1 MTMTALKA
9 AAIFAEGGIE
19 TGRLLLIED
28 GRFAGFVTAAEAHSR
43 GIAVQEFPHSFLLP
57 GLFDSHIHGALGH
70 DTMDASPEA
79 IQQALRNL
87 EHYVPAADAARAIGC
102 FVEGPYLTVEHRGA
116 HPTEYL
122 RELSSVEFAEL
133 LASGPMKALAVAPEK
148 PGALSFIRQAVQQGV
163 HISLAHSSASYEAA
177 AAAIESGADAA
188 VHTYCGMSPMHHR
201 SPNLLGAALTR
212 DDVYAELIADGIHVS
227 KPAMDIL
234 LRCKPA
240 DKVILVSDA
249 IAASGLADGDYVLG
263 VEAVHVKDGIPRTES
278 GSLAGSTTTL
288 LAEVRRLICE
298 LGREPLAVVHMA
310 SLNPSRRFGLE
321 QEIACFAPDA
331 ENLGDHG
338 HHVPAGGAGQIVI
351 HPPAVGP
358 EIFRDAGIDAAGV
371 EVQSGVCQGLE
382 SLPALLH
389 KTPAV
394 QGVGIHH
401 RHMGEDRPVF
411 FFTVGKAEHPA

>member
-79 IQQALRNL
+79 IDAIGRYLLAQGTTAWMPTTVTASPEAIQQALRNL

-133 LASGPMKALAVAPEK
+133 LASCPMKALAVAPEK

-321 QEIACFAPDA
+321 QEIGSIRYGKRADFLVVDRAYG
-331 ENLGDHG
+331 L
-338 HHVPAGGAGQIVI
+338 Q
-351 HPPAVGP
+351 AVWKDG
-358 EIFRDAGIDAAGV
+358 
-371 EVQSGVCQGLE
+371 
-382 SLPALLH
+382 
-389 KTPAV
+389 
-394 QGVGIHH
+394 
-401 RHMGEDRPVF
+401 RPVIQ
-411 FFTVGKAEHPA
+411 K

>member
-70 DTMDASPEA
+70 DTMDASPEAIDAIGRYLLAQGTTAWMPTTVTASPEA

-263 VEAVHVKDGIPRTES
+263 VEAVQVKDGIPRTES

-321 QEIACFAPDA
+321 QEIGSIRYGKRADFLVVDRAYG
-331 ENLGDHG
+331 L
-338 HHVPAGGAGQIVI
+338 Q
-351 HPPAVGP
+351 AVWKDG
-358 EIFRDAGIDAAGV
+358 
-371 EVQSGVCQGLE
+371 
-382 SLPALLH
+382 
-389 KTPAV
+389 
-394 QGVGIHH
+394 
-401 RHMGEDRPVF
+401 RPVIQ
-411 FFTVGKAEHPA
+411 K

>member
-79 IQQALRNL
+79 IDAIGRYLLAQGTTAWMPTTVTASPEAIQKALRNL

-321 QEIACFAPDA
+321 QEIGSIRYGKRADFLVVDRAYG
-331 ENLGDHG
+331 L
-338 HHVPAGGAGQIVI
+338 Q
-351 HPPAVGP
+351 AVWKDG
-358 EIFRDAGIDAAGV
+358 
-371 EVQSGVCQGLE
+371 
-382 SLPALLH
+382 
-389 KTPAV
+389 
-394 QGVGIHH
+394 
-401 RHMGEDRPVF
+401 RPVIQ
-411 FFTVGKAEHPA
+411 K

>member
-79 IQQALRNL
+79 IDAIGRYLLAQGTTAWMPTTVTASPEAIQQALRNL

-133 LASGPMKALAVAPEK
+133 RASGPMKALAVAPEK

-263 VEAVHVKDGIPRTES
+263 VEAVHVKDGMPRTES

-298 LGREPLAVVHMA
+298 LGKEPLAVVHMA
-310 SLNPSRRFGLE
+310 SLNPSRRFGLD
-321 QEIACFAPDA
+321 QEIGSIRPGKRADF
-331 ENLGDHG
+331 L
-338 HHVPAGGAGQIVI
+338 IVDKGYQLQE
-351 HPPAVGP
+351 VWK
-358 EIFRDAGIDAAGV
+358 DGV
-371 EVQSGVCQGLE
+371 KVVQ
-382 SLPALLH
+382 
-389 KTPAV
+389 K
-394 QGVGIHH
+394 
-401 RHMGEDRPVF
+401 
-411 FFTVGKAEHPA
+411 

>member
-70 DTMDASPEA
+70 DTMDASPEAIDAIGRYLLAQGTTAWMPTTVTASPEA

-163 HISLAHSSASYEAA
+163 HISLAHSSASYEEA

-321 QEIACFAPDA
+321 QEIGSIRYGKRADFLVVDRAYG
-331 ENLGDHG
+331 L
-338 HHVPAGGAGQIVI
+338 Q
-351 HPPAVGP
+351 AVWKDG
-358 EIFRDAGIDAAGV
+358 
-371 EVQSGVCQGLE
+371 
-382 SLPALLH
+382 
-389 KTPAV
+389 
-394 QGVGIHH
+394 
-401 RHMGEDRPVF
+401 RPVIQ
-411 FFTVGKAEHPA
+411 K

>member
-70 DTMDASPEA
+70 DTMDASPEAIDAIGRYLLAQGTTAWMPTTVTASPEA

-263 VEAVHVKDGIPRTES
+263 VEAVQVKYGIPRTES

-321 QEIACFAPDA
+321 QEIGSIRYGKRADFLVVDRAYG
-331 ENLGDHG
+331 L
-338 HHVPAGGAGQIVI
+338 Q
-351 HPPAVGP
+351 AVWKDG
-358 EIFRDAGIDAAGV
+358 
-371 EVQSGVCQGLE
+371 
-382 SLPALLH
+382 
-389 KTPAV
+389 
-394 QGVGIHH
+394 
-401 RHMGEDRPVF
+401 RPVIQ
-411 FFTVGKAEHPA
+411 K

>member
-70 DTMDASPEA
+70 DTMDASPEAIDAIGRYLLAQGTTAWMPTTVTASPEA

-163 HISLAHSSASYEAA
+163 HISLAHSSASYEEA

-288 LAEVRRLICE
+288 LAEVRRLICD

-321 QEIACFAPDA
+321 QEIGSIRYGKRADFLVVDRAYG
-331 ENLGDHG
+331 L
-338 HHVPAGGAGQIVI
+338 Q
-351 HPPAVGP
+351 AVWKDG
-358 EIFRDAGIDAAGV
+358 
-371 EVQSGVCQGLE
+371 
-382 SLPALLH
+382 
-389 KTPAV
+389 
-394 QGVGIHH
+394 
-401 RHMGEDRPVF
+401 RPVIQ
-411 FFTVGKAEHPA
+411 K

>member
-9 AAIFAEGGIE
+9 AANFAEGGIG

-70 DTMDASPEA
+70 DTMDASPEAIDAIGRYLLAQGTTAWMPTTVTASPEA

-321 QEIACFAPDA
+321 QEIGSIRYGKRADFLVVDRAYG
-331 ENLGDHG
+331 L
-338 HHVPAGGAGQIVI
+338 Q
-351 HPPAVGP
+351 AVWKDG
-358 EIFRDAGIDAAGV
+358 
-371 EVQSGVCQGLE
+371 
-382 SLPALLH
+382 
-389 KTPAV
+389 
-394 QGVGIHH
+394 
-401 RHMGEDRPVF
+401 RPVIQ
-411 FFTVGKAEHPA
+411 K

>member
-70 DTMDASPEA
+70 DTMDASPEAIDAIGRYLLAQGTTAWMPTTVTASPEA

-321 QEIACFAPDA
+321 QEIGSIRYGKRADFLVVDRSYGLQAVWK
-331 ENLGDHG
+331 HG
-338 HHVPAGGAGQIVI
+338 
-351 HPPAVGP
+351 
-358 EIFRDAGIDAAGV
+358 
-371 EVQSGVCQGLE
+371 
-382 SLPALLH
+382 
-389 KTPAV
+389 
-394 QGVGIHH
+394 
-401 RHMGEDRPVF
+401 RPVIQ
-411 FFTVGKAEHPA
+411 K

>member
-70 DTMDASPEA
+70 DTMDASPEAIDAIGRYLLAQGTTAWMPTTVTASPEA

-163 HISLAHSSASYEAA
+163 HISLAHSSAPYEAA

-321 QEIACFAPDA
+321 QEIGSIRYGKRADFLVVDRAYG
-331 ENLGDHG
+331 L
-338 HHVPAGGAGQIVI
+338 Q
-351 HPPAVGP
+351 AVCKDG
-358 EIFRDAGIDAAGV
+358 
-371 EVQSGVCQGLE
+371 
-382 SLPALLH
+382 
-389 KTPAV
+389 
-394 QGVGIHH
+394 
-401 RHMGEDRPVF
+401 RPVIQ
-411 FFTVGKAEHPA
+411 K

>member
-70 DTMDASPEA
+70 DTMDASPEAIDAIGRYLLAQGTTAWMPTTVTASPEA

-249 IAASGLADGDYVLG
+249 IAASGGILVILCDQSHEYIRRRANFVNQIGNYGKRFPLVD
-263 VEAVHVKDGIPRTES
+263 VHF
-278 GSLAGSTTTL
+278 
-288 LAEVRRLICE
+288 
-298 LGREPLAVVHMA
+298 H
-310 SLNPSRRFGLE
+310 F
-321 QEIACFAPDA
+321 
-331 ENLGDHG
+331 
-338 HHVPAGGAGQIVI
+338 
-351 HPPAVGP
+351 
-358 EIFRDAGIDAAGV
+358 
-371 EVQSGVCQGLE
+371 
-382 SLPALLH
+382 
-389 KTPAV
+389 
-394 QGVGIHH
+394 
-401 RHMGEDRPVF
+401 
-411 FFTVGKAEHPA
+411 